1 VEEKTMVGV
10 RECRA
15 AGIAAWAVVL
25 GLVCGSALGR
35 EAKLVICAQKA
46 SAEAGKYVL
55 LPLAASLT
63 DGDAAALYDKAVKLL
78 PGKAAAE
85 QVQQYLQM
93 PIDKLP
99 EHQAE
104 QVLKQYRESLR
115 CAAQAAKC
123 RQCNWSAGESD
134 EEQVASLKACRELAY
149 GIRLWARLEVSRGEY
164 EGAILALQ
172 TGFGMARHMGQT
184 PSAMGFLH
192 GVSIAAVMTR
202 EVEQWVQMDGAPNLY
217 AAFAA
222 LPRPLVDAEKCIEG
236 ETGATSSQ
244 LPAETKAEYDPLL
257 VLGKRLDRDLAILQS
272 VEAIRSY
279 AASHQGQLP
288 QTLAEITEVSVPK
301 DPLSGQALRYARTG
315 ATAVLESPAP
325 PGGEKREELRYEI
338 AIKN

>member
-1 VEEKTMVGV
+1 MVGV
-10 RECRA
+10 REHWA
-15 AGIAAWAVVL
+15 TGIAAWAVVL

-35 EAKLVICAQKA
+35 EAKLAIYPQKA
-46 SAEAGKYVL
+46 SAEAGKYAL
-55 LPLAASLT
+55 LPPPASLT

-85 QVQQYLQM
+85 QVQQYLEM

-99 EHQAE
+99 ADQAE
-104 QVLKQYRESLR
+104 QALKQYLESLR
-115 CAAQAAKC
+115 CAAQAVKC
-123 RQCNWSAGESD
+123 RQCNWSVGES
-134 EEQVASLKACRELAY
+134 EKAEVASLKAFRELVY
-149 GIRLWARLEVSRGEY
+149 GIRLWAKLEVSRGEY

-184 PSAMGFLH
+184 PNTMGFLH
-192 GVSIAAVMTR
+192 GVAAAAAMIR

-217 AAFAA
+217 AVLAA

-236 ETGATSSQ
+236 QTGATSSQ
-244 LPAETKAEYDPLL
+244 LPAESRANYDRLL
-257 VLGKRLDRDLAILQS
+257 VLGKRLDRDLAVLQS

-279 AASHQGQLP
+279 AASHKGQLP

-301 DPLSGQALRYARTG
+301 DPISGEVFRYARTG
-315 ATAVLESPAP
+315 VTAVLESPAS

-338 AIKN
+338 VVKN

>member
-1 VEEKTMVGV
+1 MARLRSTLVTATLVWLVGLSL
-10 RECRA
+10 
-15 AGIAAWAVVL
+15 AGMPAF
-25 GLVCGSALGR
+25 GR
-35 EAKLVICAQKA
+35 EVKLVICPQKG
-46 SAEAGKYVL
+46 SAEAGKYAL
-55 LPLAASLT
+55 LPPAASLT
-63 DGDAAALYDKAVKLL
+63 DGDAAALYDKAIKLL

-85 QVQQYLQM
+85 QIRQYLEM

-99 EHQAE
+99 EDQAE

-115 CAAQAAKC
+115 GAAQAVKC

-134 EEQVASLKACRELAY
+134 EEQMASLKACRELAF

-172 TGFGMARHMGQT
+172 TGFGMARHVGQT
-184 PSAMGFLH
+184 PTTLAFLY
-192 GVSIAAVMTR
+192 GIGATAATLR

-217 AAFAA
+217 AALAA
-222 LPRPLVDAEKCIEG
+222 LPKPLVDVEKYIEG
-236 ETGATSSQ
+236 ETGALPSL
-244 LPAETKAEYDPLL
+244 LPAETKVHYGYDRML

-272 VEAIRSY
+272 LEAIRSY
-279 AASHQGQLP
+279 AASHKGQLP

-301 DPLSGQALRYARTG
+301 DPLNGEAFRYARTE

-338 AIKN
+338 TVKN